1 MRDVGIAEIQN
12 FDVVPLRQGSDVLPA
27 ATPAVPPPWDR
38 GKADG
43 LVLFSE
49 LRVQLEEERA
59 ERKALEKELE
69 ACKKQMAEAGLL

>member
-1 MRDVGIAEIQN
+1 MIGPPKQPSLAAPRV
-12 FDVVPLRQGSDVLPA
+12 RPA
-27 ATPAVPPPWDR
+27 APRAPPRPPR
-38 GKADG
+38 FLRPG
-43 LVLFSE
+43 LVERLTVLCCSE